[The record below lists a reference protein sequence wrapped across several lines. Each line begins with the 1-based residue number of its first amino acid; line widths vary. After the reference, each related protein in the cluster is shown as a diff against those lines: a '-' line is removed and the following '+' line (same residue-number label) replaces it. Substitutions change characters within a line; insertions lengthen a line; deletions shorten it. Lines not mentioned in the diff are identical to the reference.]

1 MPFGISKDEDNFWNQ
16 KELSYQ
22 HVHMFWSF
30 WMGFI
35 AYTLTDIIWVPLLI
49 GALCGTLMEGYQN
62 FKYLRTWEVPKKW
75 QDMIRDFL
83 FWTLGG
89 CLNYIIIFVGK

>member
-22 HVHMFWSF
+22 HVHMFWAF
-30 WMGFI
+30 WVGFI
-35 AYTLTDIIWVPLLI
+35 AYTLTGIMWIP
-49 GALCGTLMEGYQN
+49 ALCGVFCGMVMEFYQHIE
-62 FKYLRTWEVPKKW
+62 YLKTWEVPKKW

-89 CLNYIIIFVGK
+89 CLNYIIILVGK